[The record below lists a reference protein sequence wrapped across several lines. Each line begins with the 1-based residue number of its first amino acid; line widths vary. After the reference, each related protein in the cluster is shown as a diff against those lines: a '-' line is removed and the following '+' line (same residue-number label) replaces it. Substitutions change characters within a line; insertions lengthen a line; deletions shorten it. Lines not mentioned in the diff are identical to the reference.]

1 MRIAF
6 ISDVHGN
13 IDALRAVIKDIKRLK
28 IKKIYSL
35 GDYLGYFYHPN
46 TCLEELKKIKCEMIK
61 GNHEDYFIRI
71 KKNKKLLKKYIK
83 KNGNG
88 ILVAM
93 KDINEENYKLIL
105 NLKNNK
111 RVKIGEK
118 YFLMFH
124 GTPSSNKKK
133 IFPNIDKKIL
143 RSYLKPK
150 IDYYLF
156 GHTHRK
162 TVIDIDGCKFINPGS
177 VGQPRD
183 NSKGANWVIYDASK
197 DKFIFKTSR
206 YAYTKIKK
214 EINFFDKT
222 QFKNLTSYLN

>member
-13 IDALRAVIKDIKRLK
+13 IDALRAVIKDIKNSK
-28 IKKIYSL
+28 IDKVYSL

-46 TCLEELKKIKCEMIK
+46 ACLNALKKINCEMIK
-61 GNHEDYFIRI
+61 GNHEDYYIRI
-71 KKNKKLLKKYIK
+71 KKNQKLLKRYIK

-88 ILVAM
+88 IRIAI
-93 KDINEENYKLIL
+93 KDINKENYNLIL

-111 RVKIGEK
+111 RVKVGK
-118 YFLMFH
+118 KNFLLFH
-124 GTPSSNKKK
+124 GTPKTNKKK
-133 IFPNIDKKIL
+133 IFSNIDKKLL
-143 RSYLKPK
+143 RTYLKPK
-150 IDYYLF
+150 IDYYLY

-183 NSKGANWVIYDASK
+183 NSKGASWVIYDVNK
-197 DKFIFKTSR
+197 DKFIFKNSK
-206 YAYTKIKK
+206 YKYQKIKK
-214 EINFFDKT
+214 EISIFDNV
-222 QFKNLTSYLN
+222 QYNNLTNYLN